1 MGRAPIR
8 LRLRGGVCE
17 VRGVRGGGGRGAF
30 ARQGNQPSSLSLY
43 LVSRAGRGAQPQ
55 PASQKVPR
63 TPGQVPERQGR
74 RLESILGVPS
84 SLRFPGKGTDGTG
97 VGCVW
102 VCWDLSFFFRGLLF
116 WGRKPGLCL
125 NSALHACRSGH
136 PGGDLL
142 GGRRLPAGFLNQV
155 NFPGSAPASQPA
167 CYLGSSPARPKP
179 PSSPCA
185 WEGWRCRGVAVTDC
199 VCGVVY
205 MCVCVRCVYVCACM
219 PVCMYMYVRAGGR
232 IQLSGAGWCCC
243 CPRPAQTTT
252 PLIITGQGQHIVC
265 GHCSCPGPPSIS
277 RPGPPAARVP
287 AQGPLRDRRG
297 LYFGGGCLIPRA
309 DPGLWVCLGRVRGG
323 GGVWTVFKLFAL
335 EVSSVPMYGMYVFMY
350 VCLTFLVAFYF

>member
-1 MGRAPIR
+1 MKCEACEEGE
-8 LRLRGGVCE
+8 GGVRSL
-17 VRGVRGGGGRGAF
+17 VRAGPAVV
-30 ARQGNQPSSLSLY
+30 SLSLS
-43 LVSRAGRGAQPQ
+43 LSRIKGREGGATPARVSEGP
-55 PASQKVPR
+55 PHPR
-63 TPGQVPERQGR
+63 PGPRETGQEAREHIGGPIV
-74 RLESILGVPS
+74 IT
-84 SLRFPGKGTDGTG
+84 FPGEGNGRHGSG
-97 VGCVW
+97 VCMGVLGS
-102 VCWDLSFFFRGLLF
+102 VSFFSWLVVLGPETRVVFEFCIACMQVRPPRGGPV
-116 WGRKPGLCL
+116 GR
-125 NSALHACRSGH
+125 AEVT
-136 PGGDLL
+136 
-142 GGRRLPAGFLNQV
+142 GRFSESSE
-155 NFPGSAPASQPA
+155 FPRIGPSQPA
-167 CYLGSSPARPKP
+167 CYPRSSPARPKP
-179 PSSPCA
+179 PSPCA

-219 PVCMYMYVRAGGR
+219 PVCVYMYVRAGGR

-252 PLIITGQGQHIVC
+252 PHIITGQGQHIVC

-287 AQGPLRDRRG
+287 AQGSLRDRRG

-323 GGVWTVFKLFAL
+323 GWTVFKLFAL
-335 EVSSVPMYGMYVFMY
+335 EVSSVPMYGMYVSMY